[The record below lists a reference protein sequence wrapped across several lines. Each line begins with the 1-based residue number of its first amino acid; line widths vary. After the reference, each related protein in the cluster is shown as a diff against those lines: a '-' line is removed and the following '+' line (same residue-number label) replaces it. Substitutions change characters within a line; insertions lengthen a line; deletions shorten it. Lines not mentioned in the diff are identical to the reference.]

1 MARPIAKDHREKRS
15 AILKQAAVYFAD
27 HGYDRASVNGVAGA
41 CGISKS
47 LIYHYYDSKEQL
59 LFDIL
64 HSHLT
69 TLYDGLR
76 ALPPAADPEAQLRQL
91 VRKLLHMYRG
101 ADAEHRLQLQSTTAL
116 PKAQRH
122 ILAEIQRSIVKEFSE
137 AIHAAAPEYLGQA
150 PDHLRPLTMS
160 LFGMVN
166 WFYLWHQP
174 DRGLS
179 REAYAYLA
187 TEILL
192 GGLARLQNQ
201 AHLP

>member
-15 AILKQAAVYFAD
+15 AILKQAAVYFAE

-91 VRKLLHMYRG
+91 VKKLLQMYRG

-116 PKAQRH
+116 PKAQRLSLIH
-122 ILAEIQRSIVKEFSE
+122 I
-137 AIHAAAPEYLGQA
+137 
-150 PDHLRPLTMS
+150 
-160 LFGMVN
+160 
-166 WFYLWHQP
+166 
-174 DRGLS
+174 
-179 REAYAYLA
+179 
-187 TEILL
+187 
-192 GGLARLQNQ
+192 
-201 AHLP
+201 

>member
-1 MARPIAKDHREKRS
+1 MHNHVIHWAFFDQFN
-15 AILKQAAVYFAD
+15 LKMGGQLWHF
-27 HGYDRASVNGVAGA
+27 H
-41 CGISKS
+41 
-47 LIYHYYDSKEQL
+47 QL
-59 LFDIL
+59 LFDLRRKNIDPAQDHHIIAATGNFL
-64 HSHLT
+64 HPPHAAR
-69 TLYDGLR
+69 R
-76 ALPPAADPEAQLRQL
+76 ARKEAGQIASTVADPEAQLRQL